1 MSASYTIQ
9 PIGYLQSPY
18 RQKFGVPRQ
27 PGLVDCE
34 ARLVLDK
41 QFSGDSVRGLEA
53 YSHLWLS
60 FLFHQT
66 VEQGWQPLVRPP
78 RAGGNQKLGVFA
90 TRSSFRPNG
99 LGLSVVELKGIELG
113 KQVSLILSGVD
124 LVDGTP
130 IIDIKPYIPYA
141 DSQPQAR
148 ADFAPAAP
156 AMLAVHWRDA
166 ALQQAQQLQVADTER
181 RVIEQVLAQDP
192 RPAYHAT
199 DPNKRYGV
207 WLYQWDIAFS
217 VDENGVWIDSLELRP

>member
-34 ARLVLDK
+34 ARLVLET
-41 QFSGDSVRGLEA
+41 QFSADSVRGLEA

-99 LGLSVVELKGIELG
+99 LGLSVVALKGIEIG

-130 IIDIKPYIPYA
+130 IIDIKPYVPYA
-141 DSQPQAR
+141 DSLPQAR
-148 ADFAPAAP
+148 ADFAPAPP
-156 AMLAVHWRDA
+156 AMLSVHWREA

-192 RPAYHAT
+192 RPAYHTT
-199 DPNKRYGV
+199 DPNKHYGV
-207 WLYQWDIAFS
+207 WLYQWDIAFC
-217 VDENGVWIDSLELRP
+217 VDENGVWIEALELRP